1 MRECLK
7 QKYHTTQ
14 GVKDHKLLRCDKHG
28 YFKPVQRQNDGEKI
42 CVDPRGNVRKSSG
55 VKGKK
60 DCLCKNPKHI
70 PFSNFFQPL
79 ISSLRFYSKTLFNAV
94 FINIATSCSFFAVL
108 YRTSDL

>member
-1 MRECLK
+1 M
-7 QKYHTTQ
+7 
-14 GVKDHKLLRCDKHG
+14 
-28 YFKPVQRQNDGEKI
+28 QRQDDGEKI

-79 ISSLRFYSKTLFNAV
+79 ISSYTAKHVTTLN
-94 FINIATSCSFFAVL
+94 NIVDNIKQCKQQNIV
-108 YRTSDL
+108 